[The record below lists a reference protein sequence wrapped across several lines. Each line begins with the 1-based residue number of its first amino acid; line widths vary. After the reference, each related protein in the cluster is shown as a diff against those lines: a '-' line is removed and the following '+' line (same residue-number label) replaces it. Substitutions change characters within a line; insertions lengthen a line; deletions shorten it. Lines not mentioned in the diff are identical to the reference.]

1 MLAVE
6 SPSSDIMSDS
16 TTTAA
21 MTTGS
26 SIPLDLLTADSLGG
40 LSWRAPRLRLL
51 ANGVPIQGA
60 VEASV
65 ISNNH
70 YAADRFMATVA
81 LGIDLW
87 ATAAFWASQ
96 TDILLDVQF
105 SLDGGATFFSLVQGL
120 VDSVAI
126 DVLTGSLRIEGRDL
140 TAALIENR
148 TQETFANRTSSEI
161 AVIFAQRH
169 NLIPVV
175 TATTTPVGRYYQ
187 NEHDRIALNQFSR
200 SMTEW
205 DLLIFLAG
213 QEGFDLYVKGT
224 SLYFQP
230 TSETTAPALTVMP
243 GDLQELRLERSLTL
257 ARDIVVTVKS
267 WNSRQQNAFTQTV
280 RASGRRSGG
289 GTDGTGGG
297 SRGTPQ
303 HFVFVRPNLTMS
315 DALKLAQQK
324 AAELTQHE
332 RVWEAV
338 MPGDLTIDPRSAI
351 QLIGT
356 GTDFDQV
363 YFIDMIERHLSIET
377 GFVQRVRAKNTSPR
391 TSATTPADLVGS
403 VTG

>member
-1 MLAVE
+1 MRAAG
-6 SPSSDIMSDS
+6 SPRSDIMSDS
-16 TTTAA
+16 TITAA
-21 MTTGS
+21 MTTGPGM
-26 SIPLDLLTADSLGG
+26 PLDSLATGLLGG

-51 ANGVPIQGA
+51 ANGVPIRGA

-70 YAADRFMATVA
+70 YAADRFTATVA

-105 SLDGGATFFSLVQGL
+105 SLDGGATFVSLVQGL
-120 VDSVAI
+120 VDTVAI
-126 DVLTGSLRIEGRDL
+126 DVLSGSLQIEGRDL

-148 TQETFANRTSSEI
+148 TQETFANHTSSEI

-169 NLIPVV
+169 NLTPVV
-175 TATTTPVGRYYQ
+175 TATTTAVGRYYQ
-187 NEHDRIALNQFSR
+187 NEHDRTALNQFSR

-213 QEGFDLYVKGT
+213 QEGFDVFIRGT

-230 TSETTAPALTVMP
+230 TSETAAPALTVVP

-257 ARDIVVTVKS
+257 ARDIVVTVKT
-267 WNSRQQNAFTQTV
+267 WNSRQQNSFTQTV

-289 GTDGTGGG
+289 GTGGG
-297 SRGTPQ
+297 LRGTPQ

-338 MPGDLTIDPRSAI
+338 MPGDLTIDPRSVV

-356 GTDFDQV
+356 ETDFDQT
-363 YFIDMIERHLSIET
+363 YFVDMIERHLSIET

-391 TSATTPADLVGS
+391 TTATTSADVVGS